1 MGNWRSS
8 LPESTSRT
16 QSSAAAD
23 RASLSRAFTQTALI
37 IALTALSP
45 LTTPSP
51 AFAQSGAVEADPS
64 HGDAANW
71 ATLNSPKADRAAR
84 SAAAAALVAR
94 AKTTQ
99 PGAST
104 VQESLRT
111 ALEGRSP
118 DPLAG
123 DLVAMALAGQ
133 PAGLDSLFESL
144 WLGVQH
150 VADERTPPYFAALSA
165 YRTPA
170 NAARLLDAAAASRLP
185 IVARSAYA
193 ALADL
198 SGRDDLGESR
208 TDWTAWIDRAKAMSP
223 DEWQRE
229 LARGLSARVA
239 RDRQR
244 THALS
249 DRLSDTLRKL
259 HLATL
264 PEDRSKFLAS
274 LLADP
279 EPSVRDLGFE
289 LVSRELSATSTLGPE
304 VGSAAIALLGD
315 DSAVVRERAAL
326 LVAQLDPP
334 GGQAA
339 ILACLERETSA
350 QTAAALLSASSRW
363 LTPATIDLAL
373 RWLQT
378 GTSAAGAAAET
389 LTSADRIGVLTEA
402 QRQRA
407 LIRLRQIEGA
417 AFPPAACNLL
427 ASIGDDT
434 DRQRLA
440 QLLRSERA
448 AQRLAAAEA
457 LVVYPEFLDD
467 LLSAVATDGQLLPVA
482 ARGIIL
488 SRADA
493 ATFERL
499 RTLSNISEQEKT
511 EALSNIGE
519 FLSSAD
525 LLSVL
530 KNTPPSDPLF
540 GRLLKNFSDPDR
552 IMTEAAA
559 ASTLP
564 SLAEGIMLL
573 ADSHLAGGRGDQAL
587 LALSAMPNLREIVGA
602 SAFDSVQV
610 AALVAMGRPDDAET
624 AAPEADAWLEAMKS
638 APGRP
643 YASSLLNYTEMLFG
657 GRMDQSQQHAFDQ
670 RRDAIA
676 KVLESSPGS
685 DSMPDR

>member
-1 MGNWRSS
+1 MGNWTN
-8 LPESTSRT
+8 PFPGSTSRT
-16 QSSAAAD
+16 IRSAAAD
-23 RASLSRAFTQTALI
+23 RASRAR
-37 IALTALSP
+37 
-45 LTTPSP
+45 
-51 AFAQSGAVEADPS
+51 AFAQSALLATLAALTPLTSPS
-64 HGDAANW
+64 LALAQPAASGSDQSRTDAANW

-94 AKTTQ
+94 ARSTQ
-99 PGAST
+99 PGAAT

-123 DLVAMALAGQ
+123 DLIALALAGE

-144 WLGVQH
+144 WLGVQNI
-150 VADERTPPYFAALSA
+150 ADERTPPYFAALSA

-185 IVARSAYA
+185 VVARSAYA

-208 TDWTAWIDRAKAMSP
+208 TNWTAWIDHAKAMSP

-244 THALS
+244 TQALS

-259 HLATL
+259 HLATQ

-334 GGQAA
+334 GGQAS

-373 RWLQT
+373 RWLET

-389 LTSADRIGVLTEA
+389 LTSAERIGALTES

-407 LIRLRQIEGA
+407 LTRLRQIEGA
-417 AFPPAACNLL
+417 AFPPAACKLL
-427 ASIGDDT
+427 ASIGDDS
-434 DRQRLA
+434 DRQRVA
-440 QLLRSERA
+440 KLLTADRS

-467 LLSAVATDGQLLPVA
+467 LLSAVALDGQLLPMA
-482 ARGIIL
+482 ARGVIL

-499 RTLSNISEQEKT
+499 RSLTNISAQEKT
-511 EALSNIGE
+511 EALAAIGE

-530 KNTPPSDPLF
+530 KGTAANDPLY

-552 IMTEAAA
+552 IMSEAAA

-564 SLAEGIMLL
+564 SLAKGIMLL

-587 LALSAMPNLREIVGA
+587 LALSAMPNLREVVGA
-602 SAFDSVQV
+602 SAFDAVQV

-670 RRDAIA
+670 GRDAIA

-685 DSMPDR
+685 ESMPDR

>member
-1 MGNWRSS
+1 MARHAILTVLALAPCSP
-8 LPESTSRT
+8 LCSTLS
-16 QSSAAAD
+16 
-23 RASLSRAFTQTALI
+23 SRALAQ
-37 IALTALSP
+37 
-45 LTTPSP
+45 P
-51 AFAQSGAVEADPS
+51 AAIGADQSRN
-64 HGDAANW
+64 DAASW

-84 SAAAAALVAR
+84 AAAAAALVAR
-94 AKTTQ
+94 AKAAQ
-99 PGAST
+99 PDAILDLLRAS
-104 VQESLRT
+104 
-111 ALEGRSP
+111 LEGRSP

-123 DLVAMALAGQ
+123 DLIATALTTEPQ
-133 PAGLDSLFESL
+133 GLAPLFDSL
-144 WLGVQH
+144 WLGAQH
-150 VADERTPPYFAALSA
+150 VADERTPPYFAALAA
-165 YRTPA
+165 YRTPD
-170 NAARLLDAAAASRLP
+170 NAARLLDAAVASRLP
-185 IVARSAYA
+185 IVARSAYT

-208 TDWTAWIDRAKAMSP
+208 SDWAAWIDRAKAMSA
-223 DEWQRE
+223 DDWQRE
-229 LARGLSARVA
+229 LAGGLSARVA

-244 THALS
+244 TQALS

-259 HLATL
+259 HLATP
-264 PEDRSKFLAS
+264 PEDRSKLLAS

-289 LVSRELSATSTLGPE
+289 LVARELSATSTLGPE
-304 VGSAAIALLGD
+304 VGAASIALLGH
-315 DSAVVRERAAL
+315 DSALVRERAAL

-339 ILACLERETSA
+339 VLACLERETSA

-373 RWLQT
+373 RWLET
-378 GTSAAGAAAET
+378 GTSASGAAAEM
-389 LTSADRIGVLTEA
+389 LTSADRVGALTES

-407 LIRLRQIEGA
+407 LVRLRQIEGA
-417 AFPPAACNLL
+417 AFPPAACKLL
-427 ASIGDDT
+427 AAIGDDA

-440 QLLRSERA
+440 QLLRSDRS

-457 LVVYPEFLDD
+457 LVVFPEFLDD
-467 LLSAVATDGQLLPVA
+467 LLNAVASDGQLLPMA
-482 ARGIIL
+482 TRGIIL
-488 SRADA
+488 SRTDA

-499 RTLSNISEQEKT
+499 RALSNISPEEKT
-511 EALSNIGE
+511 ESLASIGE

-525 LLSVL
+525 LLSVIGH
-530 KNTPPSDPLF
+530 TPASDPLY

-564 SLAEGIMLL
+564 ALAEGIMLL

-587 LALSAMPNLREIVGA
+587 LALSAMPNLREVVGA
-602 SAFDSVQV
+602 SAYDAVQV

-624 AAPEADAWLEAMKS
+624 AAPDADAWLQAMKS
-638 APGRP
+638 AAGRP
-643 YASSLLNYTEMLFG
+643 YASSLLNYTEMLFA
-657 GRMDQSQQHAFDQ
+657 GRMDEAQQTAFNQ

-685 DSMPDR
+685 ESMPDR

>member
-1 MGNWRSS
+1 MGNWRTL

-16 QSSAAAD
+16 ESSAAAN
-23 RASLSRAFTQTALI
+23 RARAFTQTALL
-37 IALTALSP
+37 ATLAALSS

-51 AFAQSGAVEADPS
+51 AFAQPAVIGADQSRV
-64 HGDAANW
+64 DAANW

-84 SAAAAALVAR
+84 AAAAAALLAR
-94 AKTTQ
+94 AKSTQ
-99 PGAST
+99 PGAAAAM
-104 VQESLRT
+104 EAART

-123 DLVAMALAGQ
+123 DLIAMALSAE
-133 PAGLDSLFESL
+133 ASGLDPLFESL
-144 WLGVQH
+144 WLGLQD
-150 VADERTPPYFAALSA
+150 VAYERTPPYFAALSA

-170 NAARLLDAAAASRLP
+170 NAARLLDAAASSRLP
-185 IVARSAYA
+185 IVARSAYV

-208 TDWTAWIDRAKAMSP
+208 TDWTNWIERAKAMSP
-223 DEWQRE
+223 DEWQHE

-244 THALS
+244 AQALS
-249 DRLSDTLRKL
+249 DRLADTLRKL

-315 DSAVVRERAAL
+315 TSAVVRERAAL

-373 RWLQT
+373 RWLET
-378 GTSAAGAAAET
+378 GTSAAGAASET
-389 LTSADRIGVLTEA
+389 LTSAERIGALTDA
-402 QRQRA
+402 QRRRA
-407 LIRLRQIEGA
+407 LARLRQIEGA
-417 AFPPAACNLL
+417 AFPPAACKLT
-427 ASIGDDT
+427 ATIGDDN
-434 DRQRLA
+434 DRRRLA
-440 QLLRSERA
+440 ELLRSDRS
-448 AQRLAAAEA
+448 AQRLAAADA
-457 LVVYPEFLDD
+457 LVAYPEFLDD
-467 LLSAVATDGQLLPVA
+467 VLTAVANDGQLLPIA

-499 RTLSNISEQEKT
+499 CALSNISAQEKT
-511 EALSNIGE
+511 EALAAIGE

-530 KNTPPSDPLF
+530 ENTPASDPLF
-540 GRLLKNFSDPDR
+540 GRLLKNFADPDR
-552 IMTEAAA
+552 IMSEAAA
-559 ASTLP
+559 AATLP
-564 SLAEGIMLL
+564 SLAKGIMLL

-587 LALSAMPNLREIVGA
+587 LALSAMPDLREVVGA
-602 SAFDSVQV
+602 SAFDAVQV

-624 AAPEADAWLEAMKS
+624 AASEADAWLEAMKS

-657 GRMDQSQQHAFDQ
+657 GRMDDAQQQTFDQ
-670 RRDAIA
+670 RRNAIA

-685 DSMPDR
+685 ESMPDR

>member
-1 MGNWRSS
+1 MGNW
-8 LPESTSRT
+8 PNPFPGSTSRT
-16 QSSAAAD
+16 IRSAVAG
-23 RASLSRAFTQTALI
+23 RASRARVFTQSALLA
-37 IALTALSP
+37 ALAALAP
-45 LTTPSP
+45 LTGPRP
-51 AFAQSGAVEADPS
+51 ALGQPAVAGEDQSRD
-64 HGDAANW
+64 DAANW

-94 AKTTQ
+94 AKSSQ
-99 PGAST
+99 PGAAT
-104 VQESLRT
+104 VQDSIRT

-123 DLVAMALAGQ
+123 DLIAMALAGE
-133 PAGLDSLFESL
+133 PAGLDPLFESL

-150 VADERTPPYFAALSA
+150 VADERVPPYFAALSN

-170 NAARLLDAAAASRLP
+170 NAARLLDAAGASRLP

-198 SGRDDLGESR
+198 SGRDELGESR

-264 PEDRSKFLAS
+264 PEERSKFLAS

-304 VGSAAIALLGD
+304 VGSAAIALLRD

-339 ILACLERETSA
+339 ILASLEQETSA
-350 QTAAALLSASSRW
+350 QTATALLSASSRW

-373 RWLQT
+373 RWLET
-378 GTSAAGAAAET
+378 GTFAAGAAAET
-389 LTSADRIGVLTEA
+389 LTSADRIGALTES

-407 LIRLRQIEGA
+407 LARLRQIEGA
-417 AFPPAACNLL
+417 AFPPAACKLL
-427 ASIGDDT
+427 ASIGDDS
-434 DRQRLA
+434 DRRRLA
-440 QLLRSERA
+440 QLLRSDRA

-467 LLSAVATDGQLLPVA
+467 LLSAVALDGQLLPMA
-482 ARGIIL
+482 TRGIIL

-499 RTLSNISEQEKT
+499 RVLTNISDQEKA
-511 EALSNIGE
+511 EALSSIGE

-530 KNTPPSDPLF
+530 KDTDASDPLH
-540 GRLLKNFSDPDR
+540 GRLLKNFADPDR

-564 SLAEGIMLL
+564 PLAEGIMLL

-587 LALSAMPNLREIVGA
+587 LALSAMPSLREVVGA
-602 SAFDSVQV
+602 SAFDAVQV

-685 DSMPDR
+685 ESMPDR

>member
-1 MGNWRSS
+1 M
-8 LPESTSRT
+8 
-16 QSSAAAD
+16 AAD
-23 RASLSRAFTQTALI
+23 RASRAQAFAQSALLATLA
-37 IALTALSP
+37 ALAP

-51 AFAQSGAVEADPS
+51 ALAQPGVVGVDQSRAEGVDW
-64 HGDAANW
+64 D
-71 ATLNSPKADRAAR
+71 TLNSPKADRSAR
-84 SAAAAALVAR
+84 AAAAAALVAR
-94 AKTTQ
+94 ARSTQ
-99 PGAST
+99 PGATS
-104 VQESLRT
+104 VQELLRT
-111 ALEGRSP
+111 ALEGRSS

-123 DLVAMALAGQ
+123 DLIATALTGEA
-133 PAGLDSLFESL
+133 AGLGPLFEPL
-144 WLGVQH
+144 WLGVQR
-150 VADERTPPYFAALSA
+150 VADERTPPYFAALST

-185 IVARSAYA
+185 IVARAAYA

-208 TDWTAWIDRAKAMSP
+208 TDWTAWINRATAMSP

-244 THALS
+244 TKALS

-264 PEDRSKFLAS
+264 PKDRSTFLAS

-334 GGQAA
+334 GGQDA

-350 QTAAALLSASSRW
+350 QTATALLSASSRW

-373 RWLQT
+373 RWLET

-389 LTSADRIGVLTEA
+389 LTSADRIGALAES
-402 QRQRA
+402 QHQRA
-407 LIRLRQIEGA
+407 LARLRKIEGA
-417 AFPPAACNLL
+417 AFPPAACKLM
-427 ASIGDDT
+427 ASIGDDS
-434 DRQRLA
+434 DRRRLA
-440 QLLRSERA
+440 QLLQSDRA

-467 LLSAVATDGQLLPVA
+467 LLSAVALDGQLLPMA
-482 ARGIIL
+482 TRGIIL
-488 SRADA
+488 SRTDA

-499 RTLSNISEQEKT
+499 RTLTNISDQEKT
-511 EALSNIGE
+511 ESLSSIGE

-530 KNTPPSDPLF
+530 KGTPASDPLF

-564 SLAEGIMLL
+564 SLAKGIMLL

-587 LALSAMPNLREIVGA
+587 LALSAMPSLREVVGA
-602 SAFDSVQV
+602 SAFDAVQV

-624 AAPEADAWLEAMKS
+624 AAPEADAWLEAMKA

-670 RRDAIA
+670 GRDAIA

-685 DSMPDR
+685 ESMPDR